1 MKRIFLNVVL
11 TGLVLISASF
21 VRADIND
28 DIATIKK
35 MEQDLNTFTD
45 TSIFEKMTTPEWV
58 IQEAT
63 GITNKVDFIKSIKA
77 GDVHLTFVLNAI
89 DVRVYG
95 DSAIATYSDNR
106 TGTFKGVDVSGYY
119 MDSDMFVRQN
129 GTWKSVYSTDFKA
142 NNEQQDIA
150 AITKLERDWTLAGD
164 KGDAKRLAE
173 IISPDWINVRTTGE
187 IETREENIK
196 RNVKESKSIA
206 APSTFEISNI
216 RVCADIAIVTGIF
229 SYQILVNGKVIH
241 EKQRFQ
247 DVFNK
252 RNGVWLVVNSANT
265 PIKD

>member
-58 IQEAT
+58 IQDAT

-142 NNEQQDIA
+142 SDENQDIA
-150 AITKLERDWTLAGD
+150 AITKFENNLGAAILNNDAATCEKIIAPEWTYDDEGGRITKDFLID
-164 KGDAKRLAE
+164 QMK
-173 IISPDWINVRTTGE
+173 T
-187 IETREENIK
+187 
-196 RNVKESKSIA
+196 
-206 APSTFEISNI
+206 
-216 RVCADIAIVTGIF
+216 
-229 SYQILVNGKVIH
+229 GKV
-241 EKQRFQ
+241 KFTA
-247 DVFNK
+247 
-252 RNGVWLVVNSANT
+252 WLIEGLVIKVYGNSASVKYITTQKGFWDGHDLTGRYSNLDML
-265 PIKD
+265 IKKDNKWVAVSSENAKLSDKQ